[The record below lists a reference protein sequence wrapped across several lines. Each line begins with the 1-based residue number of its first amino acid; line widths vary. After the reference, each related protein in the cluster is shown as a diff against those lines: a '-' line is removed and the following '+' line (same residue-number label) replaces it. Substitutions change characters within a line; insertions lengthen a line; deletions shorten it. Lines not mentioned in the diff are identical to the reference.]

1 MCHSAREMHLFDKFK
16 IDIIGTYIFLY
27 VGM

>member
-1 MCHSAREMHLFDKFK
+1 MFPSAREMHLFDRFK
-16 IDIIGTYIFLY
+16 IDITGTYIFLY